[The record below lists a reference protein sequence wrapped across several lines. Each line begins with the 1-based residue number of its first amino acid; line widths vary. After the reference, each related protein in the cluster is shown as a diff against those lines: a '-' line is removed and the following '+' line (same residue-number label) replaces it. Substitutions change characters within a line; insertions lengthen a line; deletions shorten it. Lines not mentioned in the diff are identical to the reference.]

1 LHWNSCTE
9 YRQSRSAMPN
19 LNRKVSDYLI
29 SLNRTDLREMC
40 MVLTGHGFFQR
51 HISLQTGCPPTC
63 PFCGIGEETAEHHVT
78 FCPYFN
84 KARHKYLGHPQ
95 RMDELTTADNIRDLR
110 AFVRDSG
117 RMRIKHKAAN
127 VTSIPSRQK
136 TQSFSALLKNFSPI
150 MESRRSPKT
159 SMQQQEPPAA
169 LLTKLDECSVES
181 WLEGHPEFFEDYF
194 YRKASRKLVDNW
206 LYRRLNS
213 TSNSTEGPSTAKEA
227 DTTATA
233 DSAPIPIAGHAI
245 RRSGGITEDEIIGE
259 LVRDIF
265 YELDVSVLCHK
276 ILRNVCFLI
285 NADRCSLF
293 LVESAASTATAATGD
308 DVGDPAGGRDG
319 EQLELVSSLFDVT
332 VDSSLEAALANQSTI
347 RIPLGQGIVGNVAL
361 TGLPTRIED
370 AYKDCRF
377 NREVDRLTGYRTRS
391 VLCMPVKD
399 HRGEVI
405 GVTQAVNKKC
415 AECET
420 FTEKDEKTFERFL
433 TFCGIGIRNA
443 KLYKQSQLETKRNQ
457 VLLDLVRII
466 FEQQND
472 LDPLVRKIM
481 HYMQVITQ
489 CRWCQI
495 LLIDDPSAS
504 EGLFDQVYELWT
516 DQDPTDGSKA
526 RFTASEECRLLLNS
540 QIARFVCSSG
550 EELERVSIT
559 ALLCI
564 PVKNAISQVVG
575 LCLLM
580 NKPDGSSFT
589 RGDQQLAEAFAL
601 FCGLG
606 IHNTRM
612 HEKAEVAMKR
622 QRVALEVLSYH
633 AVAKLDDAIRLSKCL
648 VPSARY
654 LKLNDFA
661 FTDIGLSDDE
671 TLICAIKIFEDAGA
685 FSAFKIDY
693 TSFCRWLLSVKRNYR
708 SVTYHNWRHALNVT
722 QTMHAMLKSSTELRA
737 LNRLDK
743 MALLIACLCHD
754 LDHRGTDNKFQ
765 KLTLSP
771 LAQLY
776 SSSMLER
783 HHFNQC
789 IMLLSISGC
798 DILSPLTQP
807 QYECC
812 IETIEKC
819 ILATDLER
827 HFQVR
832 KQIRQIIDT
841 GSFDISCPEHADILY
856 GLLMTAADLSAITKP
871 WNVQYKTA
879 HLVANEFYEQG
890 DRERSELNMQ
900 PEDLK
905 DRDKRMRLPAM
916 QVGFI
921 DFVCQPVYTPLVIRP
936 PDGLRDCCGCCGGG
950 GGGGGCGG
958 GACLGMVYSASATS
972 AARFKMISF
981 GRRSGS
987 PGWRDDLQN
996 CLDLYDR
1003 VTSTTPGMCLGGVC
1017 TRIAPSKKFSPIMI
1031 TVEPPLV
1038 QPSLGQMALML
1049 GADGDGS
1056 ASPAGPFLTAAAT
1069 AAAAAAAAADAAVPR
1084 LNTAGPPSVLAI
1096 VVYKHV
1102 VRHSQQRPV
1111 QSRGGRNG
1119 HLEPTHVPRVA
1130 CVLQAVLIAL
1140 HEELQK
1146 ESAVWRGDIKIPAQ
1160 MASNCDM
1167 SLGY

>member
-1 LHWNSCTE
+1 
-9 YRQSRSAMPN
+9 
-19 LNRKVSDYLI
+19 
-29 SLNRTDLREMC
+29 
-40 MVLTGHGFFQR
+40 
-51 HISLQTGCPPTC
+51 
-63 PFCGIGEETAEHHVT
+63 
-78 FCPYFN
+78 
-84 KARHKYLGHPQ
+84 
-95 RMDELTTADNIRDLR
+95 
-110 AFVRDSG
+110 
-117 RMRIKHKAAN
+117 
-127 VTSIPSRQK
+127 
-136 TQSFSALLKNFSPI
+136 

-245 RRSGGITEDEIIGE
+245 RRSSSCTSTAIRKISSELTYLDRNQPSSPILSKFHDGSASFILEQHRQQQQQQQQLTPTASKISRSVSGDPGATFAIASMAPVPSASHHNLDSNQREPAGGGITEDEIIGE

-504 EGLFDQVYELWT
+504 ETSIDNRSSELKRCGLFDQVYELWT

-550 EELERVSIT
+550 EPLNIPNASQDDRLTELERVSIT

-921 DFVCQPVYTPLVIRP
+921 DFVCQPVYTMLCELCT
-936 PDGLRDCCGCCGGG
+936 GLESLRDGCQTNRKQWDS
-950 GGGGGCGG
+950 
-958 GACLGMVYSASATS
+958 LIDRSSAE
-972 AARFKMISF
+972 
-981 GRRSGS
+981 
-987 PGWRDDLQN
+987 
-996 CLDLYDR
+996 
-1003 VTSTTPGMCLGGVC
+1003 GV
-1017 TRIAPSKKFSPIMI
+1017 
-1031 TVEPPLV
+1031 
-1038 QPSLGQMALML
+1038 
-1049 GADGDGS
+1049 
-1056 ASPAGPFLTAAAT
+1056 
-1069 AAAAAAAAADAAVPR
+1069 
-1084 LNTAGPPSVLAI
+1084 
-1096 VVYKHV
+1096 
-1102 VRHSQQRPV
+1102 
-1111 QSRGGRNG
+1111 RG
-1119 HLEPTHVPRVA
+1119 
-1130 CVLQAVLIAL
+1130 
-1140 HEELQK
+1140 
-1146 ESAVWRGDIKIPAQ
+1146 
-1160 MASNCDM
+1160 
-1167 SLGY
+1167 